1 MKAIF
6 LGLGFGLICGYI
18 ISIYPDKFSW
28 LLATSNFFA
37 EIFLRLLKMIIV
49 PLIIS
54 SLVNGVSSIS
64 STKNLGQLGLKT
76 MGYYLI
82 TSLLAILTGLIL
94 VNLIQPGVGV
104 DLGLQRDVKNIPV
117 EPDSL
122 LNIFIRMIPVNFL
135 QAATEGQM
143 LSIIF
148 FSSFFGIC
156 ISRIEREGRSLLTS
170 LFKYINDVMMQ
181 MTNIILYTAP
191 IGIWGLFTRLIATSG
206 FDSLASLSWYA
217 LTVFLALTIH
227 STITLP
233 IIISTIARKNPWK
246 MFTHMRYALLTA
258 FSTASSSATL
268 PLTISNVEKNAK
280 VPKKIS
286 SFTLPLGATINMDGT
301 ALYECVAV
309 MFIAQAYQ
317 IELNLLA
324 QLTIVV
330 TALLAS
336 IGAAGIPMAGLVMMS
351 VVLSSVGL
359 PLEGVGLIIAV
370 DRILDMCRTAVN
382 VWSDSCG
389 AIVISKIVK

>member
-1 MKAIF
+1 
-6 LGLGFGLICGYI
+6 
-18 ISIYPDKFSW
+18 
-28 LLATSNFFA
+28 
-37 EIFLRLLKMIIV
+37 
-49 PLIIS
+49 
-54 SLVNGVSSIS
+54 
-64 STKNLGQLGLKT
+64 
-76 MGYYLI
+76 MGSVY
-82 TSLLAILTGLIL
+82 
-94 VNLIQPGVGV
+94 
-104 DLGLQRDVKNIPV
+104 
-117 EPDSL
+117 
-122 LNIFIRMIPVNFL
+122 
-135 QAATEGQM
+135 
-143 LSIIF
+143 
-148 FSSFFGIC
+148 
-156 ISRIEREGRSLLTS
+156 
-170 LFKYINDVMMQ
+170 
-181 MTNIILYTAP
+181 
-191 IGIWGLFTRLIATSG
+191 RLIATSG

-227 STITLP
+227 STIT
-233 IIISTIARKNPWK
+233 SQ
-246 MFTHMRYALLTA
+246 LLSQQLLEKIHGRCLLMDMH
-258 FSTASSSATL
+258 FLLHSRQL
-268 PLTISNVEKNAK
+268 HRRRHFLTISNVEKNAK